1 MTMPPPHDPWDQ
13 DIRPVD
19 PEQLPPGFYFP
30 PGQEPKPPKRGLSN
44 GLKWLL
50 VVIAVVVVIVAIIVA
65 VFVSRGS
72 NSDRATGVSSP
83 VASNS
88 FLDIVET

>member
-30 PGQEPKPPKRGLSN
+30 PGQEPKPPKGGLSN

-50 VVIAVVVVIVAIIVA
+50 VAIAVVVVIVGIVVA
-65 VFVSRGS
+65 VVMSGGSGDAAAGVVSP
-72 NSDRATGVSSP
+72 A
-83 VASNS
+83 ASNP
-88 FLDIVET
+88 FVDIVET